1 MMTLSRVIICGIWP
15 AQGHTVSESQLVA
28 VLCAVRAW
36 TLGVTQATLVQALG
50 VPSQEEEG
58 RGLVLRGTWPL
69 EEAACSLGASWSQGR
84 KGEEPDTIGHLV
96 LSLPGDLVSF
106 WGTESGTCCARWP
119 GVGEVGTFFV
129 SPTQCQAHSRYCI
142 PIFV

>member
-1 MMTLSRVIICGIWP
+1 MMTLSRVIICGMWP

-28 VLCAVRAW
+28 VLSAVRAW

-50 VPSQEEEG
+50 VPIQEEEG
-58 RGLVLRGTWPL
+58 RGLALRGTWPL

-84 KGEEPDTIGHLV
+84 KGEKPDTTGHLV

-119 GVGEVGTFFV
+119 GGGGVGTFFV
-129 SPTQCQAHSRYCI
+129 SPTQCQAHSRYCV